1 MGTGVHSDVVHHS
14 VAAPLPAT
22 MEAATADTEDAPHTD
37 MAALHGVVTDVLPT
51 TTTVAVAASA
61 VMGDTQATA
70 VVAIPTVDVATEE
83 LLGAAAGEATAA
95 TVAVVATAA
104 ATAAVVA
111 TAAATVAV
119 VATAAATVA
128 VVATAAAGAAV
139 VGIMVATITTTV
151 TMMTIM
157 MTINLGAKIDLVSP
171 NHI

>member
-1 MGTGVHSDVVHHS
+1 MGTEVHSDVVHHS

-61 VMGDTQATA
+61 VMEDTQATA

-104 ATAAVVA
+104 TAVVVA
-111 TAAATVAV
+111 TAATVAV